1 MYGFTPTDEQKMLV
15 EAVGRYAKSDLR
27 PAAHE
32 AEEGR
37 QLPPRLV
44 SKGWELGVLQASVP
58 GAYGGF
64 LGNFNVSMVPAAHA
78 PALSVLAG
86 PPAAL
91 LPSPIFTPPLLACYE
106 EPENNYI
113 LPLLPL
119 ELD

>member
-64 LGNFNVSMVPAAHA
+64 GEQSRVTRGVPAGGPAFCGLA
-78 PALSVLAG
+78 PT
-86 PPAAL
+86 PARFA
-91 LPSPIFTPPLLACYE
+91 PSPVFKPPLVGGTAA
-106 EPENNYI
+106 PKQSYI
-113 LPLLPL
+113 PPVIAPRV
-119 ELD
+119 

>member
-64 LGNFNVSMVPAAHA
+64 REQSSVTRGLAAEGLA
-78 PALSVLAG
+78 FGGLAG
-86 PPAAL
+86 PLAVLA
-91 LPSPIFTPPLLACYE
+91 PSPVFTPLL
-106 EPENNYI
+106 
-113 LPLLPL
+113 L
-119 ELD
+119 